1 MSHSREGMVVAMAEI
16 GPTAEELRR
25 AIREVRSDILDIV
38 TAIEDIKLQQ
48 IPQIYSYYAL
58 KIGCWEKEL
67 LEAEVAAC
75 RAKRRY
81 AIIQAQVNQ
90 GNAP

>member
-1 MSHSREGMVVAMAEI
+1 MVATMAEAA
-16 GPTAEELRR
+16 PTAEELKS

-38 TAIEDIKLQQ
+38 TQIEDIKLQQ
-48 IPQIYSYYAL
+48 LPQIYADYAV